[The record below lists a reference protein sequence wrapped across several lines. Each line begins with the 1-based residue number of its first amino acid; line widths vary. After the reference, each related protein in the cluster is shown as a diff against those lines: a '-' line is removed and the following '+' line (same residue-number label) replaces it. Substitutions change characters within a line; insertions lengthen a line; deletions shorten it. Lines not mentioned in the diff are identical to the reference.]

1 MAASFILRT
10 ASDCFTVTPV
20 IAGNIS
26 NENIKV
32 DEYRLLCY
40 ATNYL
45 RVLQVRAF
53 HTANLFK

>member
-20 IAGNIS
+20 IAG
-26 NENIKV
+26 IKD
-32 DEYRLLCY
+32 DEYWLLCY

-45 RVLQVRAF
+45 RALLQVGAF